1 MFQRVYDFIMLSTMG
16 LIKVSLFVLL
26 FLVSMFFMMK
36 SGELKGADTT
46 AFSSYLINPVVTG
59 TEISQY
65 EGLTQKHAEILGEI
79 TPEEAEVF
87 LFILRFSDSMTSA
100 EARKLATLIIE
111 ECDKYDLDPFLIL
124 AVIQVESEFTPKA
137 VSGQGAIGLMQ
148 VMPATGKF
156 VAKELGISY
165 SGKKTL
171 YDPFINVKLGI
182 HYLSFLADRF
192 DSTENALAAYNY
204 GPTRYESTLSLKKS
218 PPKYVRK
225 VLDFKD
231 YLEEESILLAKR
243 S

>member
-1 MFQRVYDFIMLSTMG
+1 MFKRIYDFIMLSTMG
-16 LIKVSLFVLL
+16 FIKVSLFLLL
-26 FLVSMFFMMK
+26 FVVSLFFIMK
-36 SGELKGADTT
+36 SGELKGAGTT
-46 AFSSYLINPVVTG
+46 AFSSYLTTPS
-59 TEISQY
+59 ISETKVSEY
-65 EGLTQKHAEILGEI
+65 ESLTQSNTEILGEI

-87 LFILRFSDSMTSA
+87 LFILRFSDSMNST

-111 ECDKYDLDPFLIL
+111 ECDNYDLDPFLIL
-124 AVIQVESEFTPKA
+124 AVIQIESEFTPKA

-156 VAKELGISY
+156 LAKELGISY
-165 SGKKTL
+165 NGKNTL

-182 HYLSFLADRF
+182 HYLSFLEDRF

-204 GPTRYESTLSLKKS
+204 GPTRYENTLSLKKS

-231 YLEEESILLAKR
+231 FLEEESILLAKR

>member
-1 MFQRVYDFIMLSTMG
+1 MFKRIYDFIMLSTMG

-26 FLVSMFFMMK
+26 FAVSLFLMMK
-36 SGELKGADTT
+36 SGELKGAGTT
-46 AFSSYLINPVVTG
+46 AFSSYLANPEVIETEVT
-59 TEISQY
+59 QY
-65 EGLTQKHAEILGEI
+65 ESLTQNNTEILGEI
-79 TPEEAEVF
+79 TPDEAEVF
-87 LFILRFSDSMTSA
+87 LFILRFSDSMNST

-111 ECDKYDLDPFLIL
+111 ECDNYDLDPFLIL
-124 AVIQVESEFTPKA
+124 AVIQIESEFTPKA

-156 VAKELGISY
+156 LANELGISY
-165 SGKKTL
+165 NGNNTL

-204 GPTRYESTLSLKKS
+204 GPTRYENTLSLKKS

-231 YLEEESILLAKR
+231 FLEEESIFLAKR